1 MAVTAEILRDATK
14 AGKLP
19 EKTKKPK
26 VSAALS
32 DWKRYEERLK
42 ERERKIKEMAT
53 KTRKKA
59 AEKKAK
65 ENIIKKYR

>member
-1 MAVTAEILRDATK
+1 MAVTAEILRDAKK

-19 EKTKKPK
+19 AKPKKPK

-32 DWKRYEERLK
+32 VWKRYEERLK
-42 ERERKIKEMAT
+42 ERERKIKEMAA

-59 AEKKAK
+59 AEKKTK